1 MTVVVSDASPV
12 LNLASIDRLLL
23 LRDMFGTILV
33 PATVWSEVVA
43 GEPLTRP
50 IWIELRSPTNLLL
63 VKALQLDVDP
73 GEAEAIAL
81 AKEVAADLVLID
93 EKKGRAVAKRLGLR
107 YLGLLGVLV
116 EAKQRGL
123 IDELKPILDLLIQK
137 AGFRVSQTLYGQ
149 VLASVGE

>member
-12 LNLASIDRLLL
+12 INLASIDRLLL
-23 LRDMFGTILV
+23 LRYMFGTILV

-50 IWIELRSPTNLLL
+50 LWIELRSPTNLLL
-63 VKALQLDVDP
+63 VEALQLDVDP

-107 YLGLLGVLV
+107 
-116 EAKQRGL
+116 
-123 IDELKPILDLLIQK
+123 
-137 AGFRVSQTLYGQ
+137 
-149 VLASVGE
+149 

>member
-12 LNLASIDRLLL
+12 INLASIDRLLL

-50 IWIELRSPTNLLL
+50 LWIELRSPMNLLL
-63 VKALQLDVDP
+63 VEALQLDVDP

>member
-12 LNLASIDRLLL
+12 INLASIDRLLL
-23 LRDMFGTILV
+23 LRDLFGTILV

-43 GEPLTRP
+43 GELLTRP
-50 IWIELRSPTNLLL
+50 LWIELRSPANLLL
-63 VKALQLDVDP
+63 VEALQLDVDP

>member
-1 MTVVVSDASPV
+1 M
-12 LNLASIDRLLL
+12 
-23 LRDMFGTILV
+23 
-33 PATVWSEVVA
+33 
-43 GEPLTRP
+43 
-50 IWIELRSPTNLLL
+50 
-63 VKALQLDVDP
+63 
-73 GEAEAIAL
+73 